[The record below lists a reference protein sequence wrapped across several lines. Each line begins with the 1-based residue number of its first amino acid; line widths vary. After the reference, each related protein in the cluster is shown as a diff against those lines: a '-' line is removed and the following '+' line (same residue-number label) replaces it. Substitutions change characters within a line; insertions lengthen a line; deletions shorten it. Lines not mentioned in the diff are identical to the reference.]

1 MKTVRQA
8 LKDEIPYPVGN
19 GFIDNRLIARGLD
32 GDAQIDAALINSN
45 EFLGAKADCLYAL
58 IESPNFSE
66 SDISISLQDRTLI
79 LRKAN
84 ALYRAIGEEEK
95 NLDQPTVC
103 VGPPP
108 GTYFS
113 Y

>member
-1 MKTVRQA
+1 MKTIRQA
-8 LKDEIPYPVGN
+8 LIDEIPYPLGE
-19 GFIDNRLIARGLD
+19 GFIDNRIISRGLD
-32 GDAQIDAALINSN
+32 GDIEINASVINSN

-66 SDISISLQDRTLI
+66 SGISISLQDRNLI
-79 LRKAN
+79 LKKAN
-84 ALYRAIGEEEK
+84 YLYRSIGEEEK

-108 GTYFS
+108 GTYVS
-113 Y
+113 D